1 MAARVLGHHKQNPYR
16 NFYENQNMVV
26 FSPNDYSL
34 SVLIG
39 LSPAAMRVLFVLLSR
54 LQPDGSAKV
63 SFVELRKWICSPAP
77 TLSQGLVQLAKH
89 GLITKRGNGDYW
101 VNPSLARTLSITG

>member
-34 SVLIG
+34 SVL
-39 LSPAAMRVLFVLLSR
+39 LSLCPAAMRLLFVLLSR
-54 LQPDGSAKV
+54 LQPDGSAKA
-63 SFVELRKWICSPAP
+63 SFIELRELIGSPAP
-77 TLSQGLVQLAKH
+77 TLSRGLVELAQR

-101 VNPSLARTLSITG
+101 VNPSLARTLSITV